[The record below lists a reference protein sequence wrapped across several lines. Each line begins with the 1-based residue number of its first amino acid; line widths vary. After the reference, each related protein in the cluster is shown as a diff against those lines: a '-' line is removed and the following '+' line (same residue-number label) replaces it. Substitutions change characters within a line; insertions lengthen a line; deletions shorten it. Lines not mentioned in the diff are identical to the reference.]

1 LDARSTKD
9 DQEYL
14 FEPAPQYAFSPNQFR
29 IAAHACA
36 RTPFYDSCQ
45 ASAEHFE
52 QCAEFLPLR
61 NRGLGSLAVTVLPIP
76 LARRAAATA
85 CAAVQSTAP
94 LLVARLSPRAAVP
107 MVLFGGNR
115 RVGLTSGLVDL
126 DARGRSPH
134 VRSRRQPT
142 VRPRS
147 RGSLPR
153 LPIYWTDRDC
163 YSTSAVCSP
172 PSSPWALLAVTGSI
186 LVLTPLAWEAIAI
199 RRLNVR
205 VLRAGTPQQLLLP
218 FLQGAPRA

>member
-1 LDARSTKD
+1 MWRRAAQTFMSGQRG
-9 DQEYL
+9 
-14 FEPAPQYAFSPNQFR
+14 AFQQSSYRGRVRDFN
-29 IAAHACA
+29 
-36 RTPFYDSCQ
+36 SCQ
-45 ASAEHFE
+45 ASSEHFQ
-52 QCAEFLPLR
+52 QCAEFLLLC
-61 NRGLGSLAVTVLPIP
+61 NRGLGALAVTELPIP
-76 LARRAAATA
+76 LARRGTATS

-94 LLVARLSPRAAVP
+94 LLVARLSPRTAVP

-186 LVLTPLAWEAIAI
+186 LILTP
-199 RRLNVR
+199 NR
-205 VLRAGTPQQLLLP
+205 VGGDGNPA
-218 FLQGAPRA
+218 A